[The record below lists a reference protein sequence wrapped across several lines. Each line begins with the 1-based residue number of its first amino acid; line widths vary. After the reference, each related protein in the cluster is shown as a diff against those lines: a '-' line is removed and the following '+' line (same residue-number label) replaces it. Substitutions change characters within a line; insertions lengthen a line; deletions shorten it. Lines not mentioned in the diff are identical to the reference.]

1 MNNLQFLIFE
11 PPEKVKRPNLLHSY
25 DHIFSKITST
35 SPLFPPPRG
44 YWLLTVG
51 LAITMKTIYSIL
63 AFLAWSTVAIAQ
75 TSSDVLVGPQTTLQT
90 FVSVRTI
97 LETITSVETSV
108 WTAVVTSGGST
119 FISKSSFAPP
129 RENYSW
135 LVRATGTGTI
145 PSNIATT
152 SSAALITTTPIT
164 SPELST
170 ITSTVYSCSGTASDN
185 CLIVATVY
193 DVVTLTTSSFLSTS
207 TITTSGCATAAD
219 TVSCSQYSIE
229 EIVTYTTVC
238 PVSTSTKTVG
248 STVVV
253 TDIIPVSAQ
262 DFPSRSSITRDL
274 GIFFH
279 FIFINTQ

>member
-1 MNNLQFLIFE
+1 MLSPFFPACLLLVGLLFKFQVIVEAFKGCGLSVTILEFPFSMNNLQFLIFE

-44 YWLLTVG
+44 YRLLTVG

-129 RENYSW
+129 RENYS
-135 LVRATGTGTI
+135 
-145 PSNIATT
+145 
-152 SSAALITTTPIT
+152 
-164 SPELST
+164 
-170 ITSTVYSCSGTASDN
+170 
-185 CLIVATVY
+185 
-193 DVVTLTTSSFLSTS
+193 
-207 TITTSGCATAAD
+207 
-219 TVSCSQYSIE
+219 
-229 EIVTYTTVC
+229 
-238 PVSTSTKTVG
+238 
-248 STVVV
+248 
-253 TDIIPVSAQ
+253 
-262 DFPSRSSITRDL
+262 
-274 GIFFH
+274 
-279 FIFINTQ
+279 